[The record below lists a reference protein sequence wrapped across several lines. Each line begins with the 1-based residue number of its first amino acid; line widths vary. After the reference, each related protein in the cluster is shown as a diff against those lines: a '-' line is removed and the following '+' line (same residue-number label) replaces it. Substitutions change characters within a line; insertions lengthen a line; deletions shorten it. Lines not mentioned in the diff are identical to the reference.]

1 MMQGTGTPRGW
12 AGGEL
17 VADREARVTLGI
29 GTLYV
34 GGVAQLL
41 LLTRQDPATTMTGG
55 GLPSLLGD
63 LIKVFLALLLLER
76 LQSTSL
82 GRF

>member
-1 MMQGTGTPRGW
+1 MMQGTGTLWGW

-17 VADREARVTLGI
+17 VADRKARGTLGI
-29 GTLYV
+29 GTLCV

-41 LLTRQDPATTMTGG
+41 LLEGQDPAMTMAVGV
-55 GLPSLLGD
+55 LPSLLGD

-82 GRF
+82 GRY